1 MAPSRRKGAGKAA
14 VAAASLRQWKVGDL
28 VLAKV
33 KGFPAWPATVS
44 EPEKWG
50 YSADWKK
57 VLVYFFGT
65 QQIAFCNPTDVEAF
79 TEEKKQ
85 SLLVK
90 RQGKGADFVRAVQ
103 EIIDCHEKLKKCDN
117 NDEIIS
123 SDDVARVNGGS
134 VVDSSAN
141 VGSKDE
147 TEPPLATNNNVQSNN
162 SLSSRDTSEPVLPI
176 KIVLASE
183 QGNSLLDKEALQDES
198 TDAAASEQPF
208 PASTS
213 SRKRSGGSRLK
224 SAVTKRNASVQR
236 SRSSSRV
243 GSRRLQRSSIPF
255 NSGDKVTNNIPEE
268 LLRQNKRNRKSPDG
282 SDCDDA
288 TSEALISNVSIED
301 NASEIVTAD
310 SDTYSLNECSTIDS
324 GCKLEHSETAVECL
338 EREVEFGKGLDLH
351 IKAVVIKKKRK
362 PMRKRVI
369 NDASKDNGGAQDKEE
384 IMEAVVDDSNQC
396 LQNDCENRT
405 ERCSKEDGDEH
416 LPLVKRARVRMS
428 KLSSS
433 EECKR
438 HSDTEEQNQKEAVAI
453 NLTGKVEIDSNSA
466 DGSIDRG
473 LDTAN
478 GVPNHTSPSK
488 VCTQFSSNWSQLCN
502 LKKDQSFCCSVDG
515 ESVLPPSKR
524 LHRAL
529 EAMSANA
536 AEEGQAAAGTTISM
550 RTSMNG
556 LLITSTCSSSHFP
569 MEIKEGNCLGPQSR
583 TSHDDPSKME
593 DERFSISVNHTITEE
608 NGKPPLKV
616 DFGHEA
622 DQNSQSQRHD
632 FKDALI
638 LEGEGKHI
646 DIADHR
652 DPQPGCHSDR
662 TVVHVNSVKKESP
675 SRKLADV
682 RSNCGEMVQLL
693 PLENEGNTVIAC
705 PHIVLS
711 ENPDEHLE
719 SSENMVRGLVAGP
732 SDIAR
737 LSHHNGSDDMKCGAD
752 DNTVATSPKPAPA
765 ENCEETTMHDVK
777 EVNGR
782 DSVNDQPSPF
792 AGDHVVQKDVSEV
805 QSSLSVSCT
814 DNSLTMDLVDPIS
827 ISDRH
832 GFLNKSISFSP
843 KKSVGVLEEVKF
855 ESAVTLKLKPMG
867 KDVEAH
873 AALSSFEAMLGN
885 LTRTK
890 DSIGRATR
898 VAIECAKLGVGSK
911 VVEVLTR
918 TLDTESSLHK
928 KLDLFF
934 LIDSITQSS
943 QNLKGNVA
951 DIYPPAIQ
959 LVLSRL
965 LAAVAPPGSNAQEN
979 RKQCIKVLR
988 LWSQRGVLPE
998 SIIRHHMRELESL
1011 SGKSSVGAYSRR
1023 SSRTERSL
1031 DDPLREM
1038 EGMLVDEYGSNSSFQ
1053 IPGFCMPQM
1062 LKDEDGGSD
1071 SDDGSF
1077 EAVTPEHTSQ
1087 ACDEPETVRV
1097 MEKHRHILE
1106 DVDGELEMEDV
1117 APPCEVEMSSSN
1129 SIVVNAIEAVHNK
1142 FVQHFP
1148 PRMPPPLPQDV
1159 PPSCPPL
1166 PSSPPPQPPPLPP
1179 SFSRSDTCASDFELE
1194 RSYMDTNNVQDNSM
1208 QLVGQSSN
1216 TSGTTQRTSDAVHYP
1231 TSSNASGT
1239 SQRTSD
1245 AVHYPA
1251 SSNAGITQRTSDAVQ
1266 YPASERRDLQMQMPE
1281 STSRSFSN
1289 IPARVLN
1296 NGQHDDSTALH
1307 NSGYPLRPPH
1317 PPPQDQFTYVHGDHR
1332 MKPRWEDP
1340 PASYSSRFRYAEDT
1354 DGEYFY
1360 NDHERMRHYSYEP
1373 HENWRVPRPFYG
1385 SRYHDRGRTSYGPVS
1400 CGGTPCEPTR
1410 LHSQRWRFPSRDIN
1424 SRSSMP
1430 YRQPYDGPVRVSNR
1444 GSRSPKRSKKMG
1456 ASHSVAEKSIHEF
1469 TVKDFKGKDVNL
1481 NDYKGKILLV
1491 VNVASKCGFTDLN
1504 YKQLTELYNRY
1515 KDEDF
1520 EILAFPCN
1528 QFLKQEPGTS
1538 ETAQEFACTRY
1549 KAEYPIF
1556 QKIRVNGP
1564 DTAPVYKF
1572 LKATSN
1578 GFLGTRI
1585 KWNFTKFLVD
1595 KEGVVINRYGPS
1607 TTPLSIES
1615 DIKKALGVA

>member
-1 MAPSRRKGAGKAA
+1 MGFFVQSKPLVVVAMAPSRRKGAGKAA
-14 VAAASLRQWKVGDL
+14 VAAASRRQWKVGDL

-50 YSADWKK
+50 FSADWKK

-65 QQIAFCNPTDVEAF
+65 QQIAFCNPADVEAF

-103 EIIDCHEKLKKCDN
+103 EIIDCHEKLKECEN

-147 TEPPLATNNNVQSNN
+147 TEAPVAINNNLQSNN
-162 SLSSRDTSEPVLPI
+162 SLSSRDTSDPVLPL
-176 KIVLASE
+176 KFVLASA
-183 QGNSLLDKEALQDES
+183 QGNSLLDKEARRDES
-198 TDAAASEQPF
+198 TDTAAEQPF
-208 PASTS
+208 PACTS

-224 SAVTKRNASVQR
+224 SSVTKRNVSVQR

-243 GSRRLQRSSIPF
+243 ESRRLQHLAIPF
-255 NSGDKVTNNIPEE
+255 NSGDIVANNIPEE
-268 LLRQNKRNRKSPDG
+268 LLRRNKRNRKSPDG

-324 GCKLEHSETAVECL
+324 GCKFEHSETAVECL
-338 EREVEFGKGLDLH
+338 ERDVKFGKGLDLH

-362 PMRKRVI
+362 PVRKRVI
-369 NDASKDNGGAQDKEE
+369 NDASEDNGGAQDKEE
-384 IMEAVVDDSNQC
+384 ILEAVVDNSNQC
-396 LQNDCENRT
+396 LQNDCENKT

-428 KLSSS
+428 KVSSS

-453 NLTGKVEIDSNSA
+453 NLCGKVGSYSNSA
-466 DGSIDRG
+466 DGSNDRG

-478 GVPNHTSPSK
+478 GVPNYTSPSK
-488 VCTQFSSNWSQLCN
+488 VCTQFSANWSQLSN
-502 LKKDQSFCCSVDG
+502 YKKDQSFCCSVDG

-529 EAMSANA
+529 EAMSANV
-536 AEEGQAAAGTTISM
+536 AEEDQAAAETAVSM
-550 RTSMNG
+550 QTSMNG
-556 LLITSTCSSSHFP
+556 CAITSTCSSSHFP
-569 MEIKEGNCLGPQSR
+569 MEIKDGNCLGLQSR
-583 TSHDDPSKME
+583 TFHDDLSEMK
-593 DERFSISVNHTITEE
+593 DERFSTSVNETITEE
-608 NGKPPLKV
+608 NRKSPLKV
-616 DFGHEA
+616 DFGHQA
-622 DQNSQSQRHD
+622 DQNSQNQQHD
-632 FKDALI
+632 FKDDVI
-638 LEGEGKHI
+638 LEGGGKHI
-646 DIADHR
+646 DAVDHC
-652 DPQPGCHSDR
+652 DSQLGCHSDR
-662 TVVHVNSVKKESP
+662 TVVHINSVKKESP
-675 SRKLADV
+675 RELADM
-682 RSNCGEMVQLL
+682 RSNCGKMDQLL
-693 PLENEGNTVIAC
+693 PLEDEGNADVAG
-705 PHIVLS
+705 PHIVIS
-711 ENPDEHLE
+711 ENPDEDLE
-719 SSENMVRGLVAGP
+719 SSENSRMVCGLVAGP
-732 SDIAR
+732 NNIAK
-737 LSHHNGSDDMKCGAD
+737 LSHQNGPDEVKHGAD
-752 DNTVATSPKPAPA
+752 DIMIAKSPKPALA
-765 ENCEETTMHDVK
+765 ENCEENMPDVK
-777 EVNGR
+777 EVNSR
-782 DSVNDQPSPF
+782 DLVNNQTSHF
-792 AGDHVVQKDVSEV
+792 SGDRVQKDASEV
-805 QSSLSVSCT
+805 RSSLSVAGT
-814 DNSLTMDLVDPIS
+814 DNSLTVDSVDPVS
-827 ISDRH
+827 ISDRRS
-832 GFLNKSISFSP
+832 LLQNSISSSP
-843 KKSVGVLEEVKF
+843 NFHKKSLGMHLEEVKF
-855 ESAVTLKLKPMG
+855 ESAATLKLKPMG
-867 KDVEAH
+867 KDVEAR
-873 AALSSFEAMLGN
+873 AALSSFESMLGN

-898 VAIECAKLGVGSK
+898 VAIECAKFGFGPK

-998 SIIRHHMRELESL
+998 PIVRHHMRELESL
-1011 SGKSSVGAYSRR
+1011 SGSSSVGAYSRR

-1053 IPGFCMPQM
+1053 IPGFCMPRM
-1062 LKDEDGGSD
+1062 LKDEDEGSD
-1071 SDDGSF
+1071 SDGGSF

-1087 ACDEPETVRV
+1087 ACEEFETVPV
-1097 MEKHRHILE
+1097 LEKRRHILE

-1117 APPCEVEMSSSN
+1117 APPCEVEISSSN
-1129 SIVVNAIEAVHNK
+1129 SVVVNAVEAVDNK
-1142 FVQHFP
+1142 FEQHFP
-1148 PRMPPPLPQDV
+1148 PPMAPPLPQDV

-1179 SFSRSDTCASDFELE
+1179 SFSRNDSCASDFELD
-1194 RSYMDTNNVQDNSM
+1194 RSYMETNNVQDNLM
-1208 QLVGQSSN
+1208 QPVAQ
-1216 TSGTTQRTSDAVHYP
+1216 
-1231 TSSNASGT
+1231 SSNASGT
-1239 SQRTSD
+1239 TQRSGD

-1251 SSNAGITQRTSDAVQ
+1251 SSNASGITQRTSDAGQ

-1289 IPARVLN
+1289 IPGRVLN
-1296 NGQHDDSTALH
+1296 NGQRDDSTALH
-1307 NSGYPLRPPH
+1307 NKGYTLRPPH
-1317 PPPQDQFTYVHGDHR
+1317 PPPPQDQFTYVHGDHR

-1340 PASYSSRFRYAEDT
+1340 PASYSSRFRYADDT
-1354 DGEYFY
+1354 DGECFY

-1385 SRYHDRGRTSYGPVS
+1385 SRYHDRGRSSYGPVS

-1424 SRSSMP
+1424 SRNSMP
-1430 YRQPYDGPVRVSNR
+1430 YRQPYEGPARVSNR
-1444 GSRSPKRSKKMG
+1444 G
-1456 ASHSVAEKSIHEF
+1456 
-1469 TVKDFKGKDVNL
+1469 
-1481 NDYKGKILLV
+1481 
-1491 VNVASKCGFTDLN
+1491 
-1504 YKQLTELYNRY
+1504 
-1515 KDEDF
+1515 
-1520 EILAFPCN
+1520 
-1528 QFLKQEPGTS
+1528 
-1538 ETAQEFACTRY
+1538 
-1549 KAEYPIF
+1549 
-1556 QKIRVNGP
+1556 
-1564 DTAPVYKF
+1564 
-1572 LKATSN
+1572 
-1578 GFLGTRI
+1578 
-1585 KWNFTKFLVD
+1585 
-1595 KEGVVINRYGPS
+1595 PS
-1607 TTPLSIES
+1607 FWRPR
-1615 DIKKALGVA
+1615 